1 MSQPLAGGTS
11 AGQGPLTS
19 KAKGR
24 RSSSGSFRLILL
36 ALATVIPL
44 VIVAVFVFLVAY
56 AWPAIRFNGIGF
68 LLTTTWNLGNLYADP
83 VATRGVLAPIGA
95 TYGCLVF
102 VAGTLASS
110 FLALLI
116 AVPISLGISIFLA
129 EGVIPALR
137 TPFAIVVEL
146 LAVVPSVVYGLW
158 GIIVLVPI
166 VAHIISPV
174 LATVFPFIPF
184 FAKSGGSG
192 FGLLSSSLVLALM
205 VIPVIT
211 VTVYEALTRI
221 PKEAK
226 ESAYALGTTKFE
238 MVFFTMLPMV
248 RPAIIGAV
256 ILGLGRALGETMAV
270 LMVSGGALN
279 YLPTKLMS
287 PISTM
292 ASFIL
297 SQLDSAEQDQSGLA
311 VQSLA
316 EIAIVLFVITVLVN
330 VIARLM
336 VRAGAS
342 GRG

>member
-1 MSQPLAGGTS
+1 MSERLIDAPS
-11 AGQGPLTS
+11 AGLVRPMS

-24 RSSSGSFRLILL
+24 RSSTAPFRMTLL
-36 ALATVIPL
+36 AMAAIIPL
-44 VIVAVFVFLVAY
+44 IIVAVLIFLFVY
-56 AWPAIRFNGIGF
+56 AWPAIKFNGIDF
-68 LLTTTWNLGNLYADP
+68 LLTKTWDLGNLYADP
-83 VATRGVLAPIGA
+83 IEKRGVLAPIGA

-102 VAGTLASS
+102 IAGTLFSS
-110 FLALLI
+110 FIALLV
-116 AVPISLGISIFLA
+116 AVPVSLGISIFLA
-129 EGVIPALR
+129 EGVTAKLK
-137 TPFAIVVEL
+137 TPFAIVVEM

-166 VAHIISPV
+166 VAKVIAPALSAV
-174 LATVFPFIPF
+174 LGFIPF
-184 FAKSGGSG
+184 FRSGGSG
-192 FGLLSSSLVLALM
+192 FGLLSCSLVLALM

-211 VTVYEALTRI
+211 TTVYDAMTRI

-226 ESAYALGTTKFE
+226 EAAYALGTTKFE
-238 MVFFTMLPMV
+238 MVFFTMMPMV

-279 YLPTKLMS
+279 YMPTTLLT

-292 ASFIL
+292 ASFIV

-316 EIAIVLFVITVLVN
+316 EIAIVLFIITVLVN
-330 VIARLM
+330 MVARLL
-336 VRAGAS
+336 VRSGSGA
-342 GRG
+342 RG